1 MKRILNKPFILS
13 ALLATT
19 LSASAFDLELDGIH
33 YNIISTTEKTVM
45 TTPGNDSGPINNVVG
60 ALVLP
65 ETVVIRGE
73 TYKVTEIGRRS
84 FMNNTA
90 LTSVT
95 FPASITKVGYDAFWE
110 CSNLSKV
117 EAASLQSWC
126 NIDFEM
132 DEGAGYGISS
142 NPLMYANHLFVN
154 GNKIIDLIIPDGI
167 TEIKD
172 WVFAY
177 MTGLKSVKMPAS
189 VTTIGARAFL
199 GCNSLYDVTLSE
211 NLTAIGLGAFY
222 QTNLLSI
229 DFPESLKT
237 IDDGAFSET
246 PLVLVEIP
254 DGVENMGKMA
264 FKDCKELK
272 TVVIGNGLKTIPERA
287 FDHCSVL
294 RSVTFG
300 NSVEKIMEYAFQ
312 LCPDLREVMIPNS
325 VTTIGDGVFISCA
338 NLETLELP
346 SGLTSIGKYAFNE
359 CSSLKKVCS
368 YATIPPVCGAD
379 DSFSPSADCVLHIP
393 KKTKE
398 VYKEAIGWKNFA
410 YLEDDL
416 PNENYVGATDITMD
430 SNALRLKI
438 GDSYQLAATVLP
450 ENATDKSVIWSSS
463 DSDVASVSENG
474 LVKGLKE
481 GRATITATCDGLS
494 ATCDIE
500 VTDFAGITS
509 VVTNGGNSVEVYTL
523 QGQKIDRPLASL
535 ETGIYI
541 IVHDGRATK
550 VKVE

>member
-13 ALLATT
+13 GLLATT

-45 TTPGNDSGPINNVVG
+45 TTPGNDLGPINNVVG
-60 ALVLP
+60 ELVLP

-84 FMNNTA
+84 FINNSA

-95 FPASITKVGYDAFWE
+95 FPASITKVGYDAFRE

-117 EAASLQSWC
+117 EAANLQSWC
-126 NIDFEM
+126 NIDFEI
-132 DEGAGYGISS
+132 DEGAGHGISS

-199 GCNSLYDVTLSE
+199 GCNSLYDVALSE
-211 NLTAIGLGAFY
+211 NLTTIGTGAFY
-222 QTNLLSI
+222 QTNLQSI
-229 DFPESLKT
+229 VFPESLKT

-254 DGVENMGKMA
+254 DGVENMGKMV

-300 NSVEKIMEYAFQ
+300 NSVEKIMECAFQ
-312 LCPDLREVMIPNS
+312 CTDLREVMIPNS
-325 VTTIGDGVFISCA
+325 VTTIGDGAFISCA
-338 NLETLELP
+338 SLETLELP
-346 SGLTSIGKYAFNE
+346 SGLTSIGKYAFE
-359 CSSLKKVCS
+359 GCSSLKKVCS
-368 YATIPPVCGAD
+368 YATAPPVCGAD
-379 DSFSPSADCVLHIP
+379 DSFSPSAECVLHIP
-393 KKTKE
+393 QKTKE

-416 PNENYVGATDITMD
+416 PNENYVGATDITLD

-438 GDSYQLAATVLP
+438 GDNYQLAATVLP

-463 DSDVASVSENG
+463 DSKVASVSENG

-481 GRATITATCDGLS
+481 GHATITATCDGLS
-494 ATCDIE
+494 AACEIE
-500 VTDFAGITS
+500 VTDFSGITS

-523 QGQKIDRPLASL
+523 QGQKIDSPLSSL

>member
-19 LSASAFDLELDGIH
+19 LSASAFDLELNGIH

-60 ALVLP
+60 SLVLP

-117 EAASLQSWC
+117 EAANLQSWC

-132 DEGAGYGISS
+132 DEGAGHGISS

-154 GNKIIDLIIPDGI
+154 GNKIIDLIIPNGI

-199 GCNSLYDVTLSE
+199 ECNSLQDVTLSE
-211 NLTAIGLGAFY
+211 NLTAIGLAAFCR
-222 QTNLLSI
+222 TNLQSI
-229 DFPESLKT
+229 VFPESLKT
-237 IDDGAFSET
+237 IDDYAFSET
-246 PLVLVEIP
+246 PLVVVEIP

-264 FKDCKELK
+264 FKDCKELES
-272 TVVIGNGLKTIPERA
+272 VVIGNGLKTIPERA
-287 FDHCSVL
+287 FDRCSEL

-300 NSVEKIMEYAFQ
+300 NSVEEIMVCAFQ
-312 LCPDLREVMIPNS
+312 RTALREVMIPNS
-325 VTTIGDGVFISCA
+325 VTTIGDGAFISCES
-338 NLETLELP
+338 LETLELP

-410 YLEDDL
+410 YSEDDL

>member
-13 ALLATT
+13 ALLTTT
-19 LSASAFDLELDGIH
+19 LSASAFDLELDGIY

-73 TYKVTEIGRRS
+73 SYKVTEIGRRS

-110 CSNLSKV
+110 CPNLSKV

-132 DEGAGYGISS
+132 DEGAGHGNPS
-142 NPLMYANHLFVN
+142 NPLMYASHLFVN

-211 NLTAIGLGAFY
+211 NLTAIGLAAFY

-237 IDDGAFSET
+237 IDEGAFSET
-246 PLVLVEIP
+246 PLGVVEIP

-264 FKDCKELK
+264 FKDCKELES
-272 TVVIGNGLKTIPERA
+272 VVIGNGLKTIPERA
-287 FDHCSVL
+287 FDRCSEL

-300 NSVEKIMEYAFQ
+300 NSMEKIMEYAFQ
-312 LCPDLREVMIPNS
+312 LCTDLREVVIPNS
-325 VTTIGDGVFISCA
+325 VTTIGDGAFISCA

-393 KKTKE
+393 KKTKK
-398 VYKEAIGWKNFA
+398 VYKDAIGWKNFA
-410 YLEDDL
+410 YSEDDL
-416 PNENYVGATDITMD
+416 PNENYVGATDITLD

-463 DSDVASVSENG
+463 DSEVASVSENG
-474 LVKGLKE
+474 LVEALKE
-481 GRATITATCDGLS
+481 GHATITATCDGLS
-494 ATCDIE
+494 DTCDIE
-500 VTDFAGITS
+500 VTDFSGITS
-509 VVTNGGNSVEVYTL
+509 VVTNGGTSVEVYTL
-523 QGQKIDRPLASL
+523 QGKKIDSPLSSL
-535 ETGIYI
+535 DTGIYI

>member
-13 ALLATT
+13 ALLTTT
-19 LSASAFDLELDGIH
+19 LSASAFDLELDGIY

-60 ALVLP
+60 SLVLP

-84 FMNNTA
+84 FMNNSA

-95 FPASITKVGYDAFWE
+95 FPASITKVGYDAFRE

-154 GNKIIDLIIPDGI
+154 GIKVIDLIIPNEV

-199 GCNSLYDVTLSE
+199 GCNSLYDVALSE
-211 NLTAIGLGAFY
+211 NLTAIGTGAFY
-222 QTNLLSI
+222 QTNLQSI
-229 DFPESLKT
+229 VFPESLKT
-237 IDDGAFSET
+237 IDNGAFSET

-272 TVVIGNGLKTIPERA
+272 TVVIGNGLRTIPERA

-300 NSVEKIMEYAFQ
+300 NSVEKIMECAFQ
-312 LCPDLREVMIPNS
+312 CTDLREVMIPNS
-325 VTTIGDGVFISCA
+325 VTTIGDGAFISCA
-338 NLETLELP
+338 SLETLELP
-346 SGLTSIGKYAFNE
+346 SGLTSIGKYAFE
-359 CSSLKKVCS
+359 GCSSLKKVCS
-368 YATIPPVCGAD
+368 YATAPPVCGAD

-416 PNENYVGATDITMD
+416 PNENYVGATDITLD

-500 VTDFAGITS
+500 VTDFSGITS
-509 VVTNGGNSVEVYTL
+509 VVTNGGNSVEVYTF
-523 QGQKIDRPLASL
+523 QGQKIDSPLSSL
-535 ETGIYI
+535 DTGIYI
-541 IVHDGRATK
+541 IVHDDRATK

>member
-13 ALLATT
+13 ALLTTT
-19 LSASAFDLELDGIH
+19 LSASAFDIELDGIH
-33 YNIISTTEKTVM
+33 YNIISATEKTVM
-45 TTPGNDSGPINNVVG
+45 TTPGNDLGPINNVVG
-60 ALVLP
+60 ELVLP

-84 FMNNTA
+84 FINNSA

-95 FPASITKVGYDAFWE
+95 FPASITKVGYDAFRE

-117 EAASLQSWC
+117 EAANLQSWC
-126 NIDFEM
+126 NIDFEI
-132 DEGAGYGISS
+132 DEGAGHGISS

-199 GCNSLYDVTLSE
+199 GCNSLYDVALSE
-211 NLTAIGLGAFY
+211 NLTTIGTGAFY

-237 IDDGAFSET
+237 IDNGAFSET

-272 TVVIGNGLKTIPERA
+272 TVVIGNGLRTIPERA

-300 NSVEKIMEYAFQ
+300 NSVEKIMECAFQ
-312 LCPDLREVMIPNS
+312 CTDLREVMIPNS
-325 VTTIGDGVFISCA
+325 VTTIGDGAFISCA
-338 NLETLELP
+338 SLETLELP
-346 SGLTSIGKYAFNE
+346 SGLTSIGKYAFE
-359 CSSLKKVCS
+359 GCSSLKKVCS
-368 YATIPPVCGAD
+368 YATAPPVCGAD
-379 DSFSPSADCVLHIP
+379 DSFSPSAECVLHIP
-393 KKTKE
+393 QKTKE

-416 PNENYVGATDITMD
+416 PNENYVGATDITLD

-438 GDSYQLAATVLP
+438 GDNYQLAATVLP

-463 DSDVASVSENG
+463 DSKVASVSENG

-481 GRATITATCDGLS
+481 GHATIIATCDGLS
-494 ATCDIE
+494 ATCEIE
-500 VTDFAGITS
+500 VTDFSGITS

-523 QGQKIDRPLASL
+523 QGQKIDSPLSSL

>member
-45 TTPGNDSGPINNVVG
+45 TTPGNDLGPINNVVG
-60 ALVLP
+60 ELVLP

-84 FMNNTA
+84 FINNSA

-95 FPASITKVGYDAFWE
+95 FPASITKVGYDAFRE

-117 EAASLQSWC
+117 EAADLQSWC

-132 DEGAGYGISS
+132 DEGAGHGISS

-154 GNKIIDLIIPDGI
+154 GIKVIDLIIPDEV

-172 WVFAY
+172 WAFAY

-211 NLTAIGLGAFY
+211 NLTAIGTGAFY
-222 QTNLLSI
+222 QTNLQSI
-229 DFPESLKT
+229 VFPESLKT
-237 IDDGAFSET
+237 IDNGAFSET

-272 TVVIGNGLKTIPERA
+272 TVVIGNGLRTIPERA

-300 NSVEKIMEYAFQ
+300 NSVEKIMECAFQ
-312 LCPDLREVMIPNS
+312 CTDLREVMIPNS
-325 VTTIGDGVFISCA
+325 VTTIGDGAFISCA
-338 NLETLELP
+338 SLETLELP
-346 SGLTSIGKYAFNE
+346 SGLTSIGKYAFE
-359 CSSLKKVCS
+359 GCSSLKKVCS
-368 YATIPPVCGAD
+368 YATAPPVCGAD

-410 YLEDDL
+410 YFEDDL

-500 VTDFAGITS
+500 VTDFSGITS
-509 VVTNGGNSVEVYTL
+509 VVTNGGNSVEVYTF
-523 QGQKIDRPLASL
+523 QGQKIDSPLSSL
-535 ETGIYI
+535 DTGIYI
-541 IVHDGRATK
+541 IVHDDRATK

>member
-19 LSASAFDLELDGIH
+19 LSASAFDIELDGIH
-33 YNIISTTEKTVM
+33 YNIISATEKTVM
-45 TTPGNDSGPINNVVG
+45 TTPGNDLGPINNVVG
-60 ALVLP
+60 ELVLP

-84 FMNNTA
+84 FMNNSA
-90 LTSVT
+90 MTSVT

-117 EAASLQSWC
+117 EAANLQSWC

-132 DEGAGYGISS
+132 DEGAGHGISS

-154 GNKIIDLIIPDGI
+154 GIKVIDLIIPDEV

-172 WVFAY
+172 WAFAY

-229 DFPESLKT
+229 VFPKSLKT

-287 FDHCSVL
+287 FDRCSVL

-300 NSVEKIMEYAFQ
+300 NSVEKIMECAFQ
-312 LCPDLREVMIPNS
+312 RTALREVVIPNS
-325 VTTIGDGVFISCA
+325 VTTIGDGAFISCES
-338 NLETLELP
+338 LETLELP
-346 SGLTSIGKYAFNE
+346 SGLTSIGKYAFE
-359 CSSLKKVCS
+359 DCSSLKKVYS
-368 YATIPPVCGAD
+368 YATTPPVCGD
-379 DSFSPSADCVLHIP
+379 DNSFSPSADCVLHIP

-430 SNALRLKI
+430 SNTLRLKI

-463 DSDVASVSENG
+463 DSEVASVSENG
-474 LVKGLKE
+474 LVEALKE
-481 GRATITATCDGLS
+481 GHATITATCDGLS

-500 VTDFAGITS
+500 VTDFSGITS
-509 VVTNGGNSVEVYTL
+509 VVTNGGTSVEVYTL
-523 QGQKIDRPLASL
+523 QGQKIDSPLSSL

>member
-13 ALLATT
+13 ALLTTT
-19 LSASAFDLELDGIH
+19 LSASAFDIELDGIH
-33 YNIISTTEKTVM
+33 YNIISATEKTVM
-45 TTPGNDSGPINNVVG
+45 TTPGNDLGPINNVVG
-60 ALVLP
+60 ELVLP

-84 FMNNTA
+84 FINNSA

-95 FPASITKVGYDAFWE
+95 FPASITKVGYDAFRE

-117 EAASLQSWC
+117 EAANLQSWC
-126 NIDFEM
+126 NIDFEI
-132 DEGAGYGISS
+132 DEGAGHGISS

-199 GCNSLYDVTLSE
+199 GCNSLYDVALSE
-211 NLTAIGLGAFY
+211 NLTTIGTGAFY
-222 QTNLLSI
+222 QTNLQSI
-229 DFPESLKT
+229 VFPESLKT
-237 IDDGAFSET
+237 IDNGAFSET

-272 TVVIGNGLKTIPERA
+272 TVVIGNGLRTILERA

-300 NSVEKIMEYAFQ
+300 NSVEKIMECAFQ
-312 LCPDLREVMIPNS
+312 CTALREVMIPNS
-325 VTTIGDGVFISCA
+325 VTTIGDGAFISCA
-338 NLETLELP
+338 SLETLELP
-346 SGLTSIGKYAFNE
+346 SGLTSIGKYAFE
-359 CSSLKKVCS
+359 GCSSLKKVCS
-368 YATIPPVCGAD
+368 YATAPPVCGAD
-379 DSFSPSADCVLHIP
+379 DSFSPSAECVLHIP
-393 KKTKE
+393 QKTKE

-416 PNENYVGATDITMD
+416 PNENYVGATDITLD

-438 GDSYQLAATVLP
+438 DDNYQLAATVLP

-463 DSDVASVSENG
+463 DSKVASVSENG

-481 GRATITATCDGLS
+481 GHATITATCDGLS
-494 ATCDIE
+494 ATCEIE
-500 VTDFAGITS
+500 VTDFSGITS

-523 QGQKIDRPLASL
+523 QGQKIDSPLSSL

>member
-19 LSASAFDLELDGIH
+19 LSASAFDIELDGIH

-110 CSNLSKV
+110 CSNLTKV
-117 EAASLQSWC
+117 EAANLQSWC

-132 DEGAGYGISS
+132 DEGAGHGISS

-154 GNKIIDLIIPDGI
+154 GNKIIDLIIPDEV

-172 WVFAY
+172 WAFAY

-199 GCNSLYDVTLSE
+199 ECNSLYDVTLSE
-211 NLTAIGLGAFY
+211 NLTAIGLGAFCR
-222 QTNLLSI
+222 TNLLSI

-254 DGVENMGKMA
+254 DGVENMGKMS

-272 TVVIGNGLKTIPERA
+272 TVIIGNGLRTIPERA

-300 NSVEKIMEYAFQ
+300 NSVEKIMECAFQ
-312 LCPDLREVMIPNS
+312 CTDLREVMIPNS
-325 VTTIGDGVFISCA
+325 VTTIGDGAFISCES
-338 NLETLELP
+338 LETLELP
-346 SGLTSIGKYAFNE
+346 SGLTSIGKYAFYE

-368 YATIPPVCGAD
+368 YATAPPVCGAD

-393 KKTKE
+393 KKTKK
-398 VYKEAIGWKNFA
+398 VYKEAIGWKKFA
-410 YLEDDL
+410 YFEDDL
-416 PNENYVGATDITMD
+416 PNENYVGATDITLD

-463 DSDVASVSENG
+463 DSKVASVSENG

-500 VTDFAGITS
+500 VTDFSGITS
-509 VVTNGGNSVEVYTL
+509 VVTNGGNSVEVYTF
-523 QGQKIDRPLASL
+523 QGQKIDSPLSSL

>member
-73 TYKVTEIGRRS
+73 SYKVTEIGRRS

-95 FPASITKVGYDAFWE
+95 FPASITKVGHDAFWE

-117 EAASLQSWC
+117 EAADLQSWC

-132 DEGAGYGISS
+132 DEGAGHSISS

-167 TEIKD
+167 TDIKD

-189 VTTIGARAFL
+189 VITIGARAFL
-199 GCNSLYDVTLSE
+199 GCNSLQDVTLSE

-237 IDDGAFSET
+237 IEDYAFSDT
-246 PLVLVEIP
+246 PLGVVEIP

-264 FKDCKELK
+264 FKDCKELES
-272 TVVIGNGLKTIPERA
+272 VVIGNGLKTIPERA
-287 FDHCSVL
+287 FDRCSVL

-300 NSVEKIMEYAFQ
+300 NSVEEIMVCAFQ
-312 LCPDLREVMIPNS
+312 RTALREVVIPNS
-325 VTTIGDGVFISCA
+325 VTTIGDGAFISCA

-346 SGLTSIGKYAFNE
+346 SGLTSIGEYAFNE

-368 YATIPPVCGAD
+368 YATAPPVCGAD

-463 DSDVASVSENG
+463 DSEVASVSENG
-474 LVKGLKE
+474 LVEALKE
-481 GRATITATCDGLS
+481 GHATITATCDGLS
-494 ATCDIE
+494 ASCDIE
-500 VTDFAGITS
+500 VTDFSGITS

-523 QGQKIDRPLASL
+523 QGQKIDNPLSSL

-541 IVHDGRATK
+541 IMHNGRATK

>member
-73 TYKVTEIGRRS
+73 SYKVTEIGRRS

-95 FPASITKVGYDAFWE
+95 FPASITKVGCDAFWE

-132 DEGAGYGISS
+132 DEGAGHGISS

-154 GNKIIDLIIPDGI
+154 GIKVIDLIIPDEV

-172 WVFAY
+172 WAFAY

-199 GCNSLYDVTLSE
+199 ECNSLQDVTLSE
-211 NLTAIGLGAFY
+211 NLTAIGTGAFY
-222 QTNLLSI
+222 QTNLQSI
-229 DFPESLKT
+229 VFPESLKT

-272 TVVIGNGLKTIPERA
+272 TVVIGNGLKTIPDRA

-300 NSVEKIMEYAFQ
+300 NSVEKIMECAFQ
-312 LCPDLREVMIPNS
+312 CSDLREVVIPNS
-325 VTTIGDGVFISCA
+325 VTTIGDGAFISCA

-474 LVKGLKE
+474 HVKGLKE

>member
-19 LSASAFDLELDGIH
+19 LSASAFDIELDGIH
-33 YNIISTTEKTVM
+33 YNIISATEKTVM
-45 TTPGNDSGPINNVVG
+45 TTPGNDLGPINNVVG
-60 ALVLP
+60 ELVLP

-84 FMNNTA
+84 FMNNSA
-90 LTSVT
+90 MTSVT
-95 FPASITKVGYDAFWE
+95 FPASITKVGYDAFRE

-154 GNKIIDLIIPDGI
+154 GIKVIDLIIPDEV

-172 WVFAY
+172 WVFAH

-199 GCNSLYDVTLSE
+199 GCNSLYDVALSE
-211 NLTAIGLGAFY
+211 NLTAIGTGAFY
-222 QTNLLSI
+222 QTNLQSI
-229 DFPESLKT
+229 VFPESLKT

-254 DGVENMGKMA
+254 DGVENMGKIA
-264 FKDCKELK
+264 FKDCKELE
-272 TVVIGNGLKTIPERA
+272 TVVIGNGLRTIPERA
-287 FDHCSVL
+287 FDRCSVL

-300 NSVEKIMEYAFQ
+300 NSVEKIMECAFQ
-312 LCPDLREVMIPNS
+312 RTALREVVIPNS
-325 VTTIGDGVFISCA
+325 VTTIGYGAFISCES
-338 NLETLELP
+338 LETLELP
-346 SGLTSIGKYAFNE
+346 SGLTSIGKYAFE
-359 CSSLKKVCS
+359 DCSSLKKVYS
-368 YATIPPVCGAD
+368 YATTPPVCGTD
-379 DSFSPSADCVLHIP
+379 NSFRPSADCVLHIP

-398 VYKEAIGWKNFA
+398 VYKESIGWKNFA

-416 PNENYVGATDITMD
+416 PNENYVGATDITLD
-430 SNALRLKI
+430 SNTLRLKI

-463 DSDVASVSENG
+463 DSEVASVSDNG

-481 GRATITATCDGLS
+481 GHATITATCDGIS

-500 VTDFAGITS
+500 VTDFSGITS
-509 VVTNGGNSVEVYTL
+509 VATNGANSVEVYTL

>member
-45 TTPGNDSGPINNVVG
+45 TTPGNDLGPINNVVG
-60 ALVLP
+60 ELVLP

-84 FMNNTA
+84 FINNSA

-95 FPASITKVGYDAFWE
+95 FPASITKVGYDAFRE

-117 EAASLQSWC
+117 EAANLQSWC
-126 NIDFEM
+126 NIDFEI
-132 DEGAGYGISS
+132 DEGAGHGISS

-199 GCNSLYDVTLSE
+199 GCNSLYDIALSE
-211 NLTAIGLGAFY
+211 NLTTIGTGAFY
-222 QTNLLSI
+222 QTNLQSI
-229 DFPESLKT
+229 VFPESLKT

-254 DGVENMGKMA
+254 DGVENMGKMV

-300 NSVEKIMEYAFQ
+300 NSVEKIMECAFQ
-312 LCPDLREVMIPNS
+312 CTDLREVMIPNS
-325 VTTIGDGVFISCA
+325 VTTIGDGAFISCA
-338 NLETLELP
+338 SLETLELP
-346 SGLTSIGKYAFNE
+346 SGLTSIGKYAFE
-359 CSSLKKVCS
+359 GCSSLKKVCS
-368 YATIPPVCGAD
+368 YATAPPVCGAD
-379 DSFSPSADCVLHIP
+379 DSFSPSAECVLHIP
-393 KKTKE
+393 QKTKE

-416 PNENYVGATDITMD
+416 PNENYVGATDITLD

-438 GDSYQLAATVLP
+438 GDNYQLAATVLP

-463 DSDVASVSENG
+463 DSKVASVSENG

-481 GRATITATCDGLS
+481 GHATITATCDGLS
-494 ATCDIE
+494 AACEIE
-500 VTDFAGITS
+500 VTDFSGITS

-523 QGQKIDRPLASL
+523 QGQKIDSPLSSL

>member
-19 LSASAFDLELDGIH
+19 LSASAFDIELDGIH

-73 TYKVTEIGRRS
+73 SYKVTEIGRRS

-117 EAASLQSWC
+117 EAANLQSWC

-132 DEGAGYGISS
+132 DEGAGHGISS

-154 GNKIIDLIIPDGI
+154 GIKVIDLIIPDEV

-172 WVFAY
+172 WAFAY

-199 GCNSLYDVTLSE
+199 GCNSLYAVALSE
-211 NLTAIGLGAFY
+211 HLTAIGTGAFY
-222 QTNLLSI
+222 QTNLQSI
-229 DFPESLKT
+229 VFPESLNT
-237 IDDGAFSET
+237 IEDGAFSET

-272 TVVIGNGLKTIPERA
+272 TVVIGNGLKTIPDRA

-294 RSVTFG
+294 RSITFG
-300 NSVEKIMEYAFQ
+300 NSVEKIMECAFQ
-312 LCPDLREVMIPNS
+312 CSDLREVMIPNS
-325 VTTIGDGVFISCA
+325 VTTIGDGAFISCES
-338 NLETLELP
+338 LETLELP

-410 YLEDDL
+410 YSEDDL

-481 GRATITATCDGLS
+481 GRATITAICDGLS

-523 QGQKIDRPLASL
+523 QGQKIDSPLSSL
-535 ETGIYI
+535 DTGIYI

>member
-19 LSASAFDLELDGIH
+19 LSASAFDLELNGIH

-60 ALVLP
+60 SLVLP

-95 FPASITKVGYDAFWE
+95 FPANITKVGYDAFWE

-117 EAASLQSWC
+117 EAANLQSWC

-132 DEGAGYGISS
+132 DEGAGHGISS

-154 GNKIIDLIIPDGI
+154 GNKIIDLIIPNGI

-199 GCNSLYDVTLSE
+199 ECNSLQDVTLSE
-211 NLTAIGLGAFY
+211 NLTAIGLAAFCR
-222 QTNLLSI
+222 TNLQSI
-229 DFPESLKT
+229 VFPESLKT
-237 IDDGAFSET
+237 IDDYAFSET
-246 PLVLVEIP
+246 PLVVVEIP

-264 FKDCKELK
+264 FKDCKELES
-272 TVVIGNGLKTIPERA
+272 VVIGNGLKTIPERA
-287 FDHCSVL
+287 FDRCSEL

-300 NSVEKIMEYAFQ
+300 NSVEEIMVCAFQ
-312 LCPDLREVMIPNS
+312 RTALREVMIPNS
-325 VTTIGDGVFISCA
+325 VTTIGDGAFISCES
-338 NLETLELP
+338 LETLELP

-410 YLEDDL
+410 YSEDDL

>member
-19 LSASAFDLELDGIH
+19 LSASAFDIELDGIH
-33 YNIISTTEKTVM
+33 YNIISATEKTVM

-60 ALVLP
+60 ELVLP

-84 FMNNTA
+84 FMNNSA
-90 LTSVT
+90 MTSVT
-95 FPASITKVGYDAFWE
+95 FPASITKVGYDAFRE

-154 GNKIIDLIIPDGI
+154 GIKVIDLIIPDEV

-172 WVFAY
+172 WVFAH

-189 VTTIGARAFL
+189 VTTIGGRAFL
-199 GCNSLYDVTLSE
+199 GCNSLYDVALSE
-211 NLTAIGLGAFY
+211 NLTAIGTGAFY
-222 QTNLLSI
+222 QTNLQSI
-229 DFPESLKT
+229 VFPESLNT
-237 IDDGAFSET
+237 IEDGAFSET
-246 PLVLVEIP
+246 PLVVVEIP
-254 DGVENMGKMA
+254 DGVENMGKIA

-272 TVVIGNGLKTIPERA
+272 TVVIGNGLRTIPERA
-287 FDHCSVL
+287 FDGCSVL

-300 NSVEKIMEYAFQ
+300 NSVEKIMECAFQ
-312 LCPDLREVMIPNS
+312 RTALREVVIPNS
-325 VTTIGDGVFISCA
+325 VTTIGDGAFISCES
-338 NLETLELP
+338 LETLELP
-346 SGLTSIGKYAFNE
+346 AGLTNIGGYAFYE

-368 YATIPPVCGAD
+368 YAATPPVCGAD
-379 DSFSPSADCVLHIP
+379 NSFSPSADCVLHIP

-430 SNALRLKI
+430 SNTLRLKI

-463 DSDVASVSENG
+463 DSEVASVSENG
-474 LVKGLKE
+474 LVEALKE
-481 GRATITATCDGLS
+481 GHATITATCDGIS

-500 VTDFAGITS
+500 VTDFSGITS
-509 VVTNGGNSVEVYTL
+509 VVTNGGTSVEVYTL
-523 QGQKIDRPLASL
+523 QGQKIDSPLSSL

>member
-1 MKRILNKPFILS
+1 MKQILNKPLILS
-13 ALLATT
+13 ALLATM
-19 LSASAFDLELDGIH
+19 LSASAFDLELNGIH

-45 TTPGNDSGPINNVVG
+45 TTPGNDLGPINNVVG
-60 ALVLP
+60 SLVLP

-117 EAASLQSWC
+117 EAVSLQSWC

-132 DEGAGYGISS
+132 DEGAGHGISS

-154 GNKIIDLIIPDGI
+154 GNKIIDLIIPDEV

-211 NLTAIGLGAFY
+211 NLTAIGTGAFY
-222 QTNLLSI
+222 QTNLQSI
-229 DFPESLKT
+229 VFPESLRT
-237 IDDGAFSET
+237 IDNGAFSET

-272 TVVIGNGLKTIPERA
+272 TVVIGHGLKIIPERA
-287 FDHCSVL
+287 FDRCSVL
-294 RSVTFG
+294 HSVTFG
-300 NSVEKIMEYAFQ
+300 NSVEEIMECAFQ
-312 LCPDLREVMIPNS
+312 RTAMREVVIPNP
-325 VTTIGDGVFISCA
+325 VTTIGDGAFLTCES
-338 NLETLELP
+338 LETLELP
-346 SGLTSIGKYAFNE
+346 SGLTSIGKYAFYE
-359 CSSLKKVCS
+359 CSSLKKVYS
-368 YATIPPVCGAD
+368 YATTPPVCGAD
-379 DSFSPSADCVLHIP
+379 DSFSPSDVCVLHIP

-416 PNENYVGATDITMD
+416 PNENYVGATDITLD
-430 SNALRLKI
+430 SNALRLKL

-450 ENATDKSVIWSSS
+450 ENTTDKSVMWSSS
-463 DSDVASVSENG
+463 DSEVASVSENG
-474 LVKGLKE
+474 LVKALKE
-481 GRATITATCDGLS
+481 GHATITATCDGLS
-494 ATCDIE
+494 TTCDIE
-500 VTDFAGITS
+500 VTDFSGITS
-509 VVTNGGNSVEVYTL
+509 VVTNGGNSVEAYTL
-523 QGQKIDRPLASL
+523 QGKKIDSPRSSL
-535 ETGIYI
+535 DTGIYI

>member
-60 ALVLP
+60 SLVLP

-117 EAASLQSWC
+117 EAANLQSWC

-132 DEGAGYGISS
+132 DEGAGHGISS

-199 GCNSLYDVTLSE
+199 ECNSLQDVTLSE
-211 NLTAIGLGAFY
+211 NLTAIGLAAFCR
-222 QTNLLSI
+222 TNLQSI
-229 DFPESLKT
+229 VFPESLKT
-237 IDDGAFSET
+237 IDDYAFSET
-246 PLVLVEIP
+246 PLVVVEIP

-264 FKDCKELK
+264 FKDCKKLES
-272 TVVIGNGLKTIPERA
+272 VVIGNGLKTIPERA
-287 FDHCSVL
+287 FDRCSEL

-300 NSVEKIMEYAFQ
+300 NSVEEIMVCAFQ
-312 LCPDLREVMIPNS
+312 DTDLREVVIPNS
-325 VTTIGDGVFISCA
+325 VTTIGDGAFICCES
-338 NLETLELP
+338 LETLELP
-346 SGLTSIGKYAFNE
+346 SGLTSIGEYAFE
-359 CSSLKKVCS
+359 GCSSLKKVYS
-368 YATIPPVCGAD
+368 YATTPPVCGAD

-410 YLEDDL
+410 YSEDDI
-416 PNENYVGATDITMD
+416 PNENYVGATDITLD

-463 DSDVASVSENG
+463 DSKVASVSENG

-481 GRATITATCDGLS
+481 GHATITATCDGIS

-500 VTDFAGITS
+500 VTDFSRITS
-509 VVTNGGNSVEVYTL
+509 VATNGGNSVEVYTL
-523 QGQKIDRPLASL
+523 QGQKIDSPLSSL
-535 ETGIYI
+535 DTGIYI

>member
-19 LSASAFDLELDGIH
+19 LSASAFDIELDGIH
-33 YNIISTTEKTVM
+33 YNIISATEKTVM
-45 TTPGNDSGPINNVVG
+45 TTPGNDLGPINNVVG
-60 ALVLP
+60 ELVLP

-84 FMNNTA
+84 FMNNSA

-95 FPASITKVGYDAFWE
+95 FPASITKVGYDAFRE

-154 GNKIIDLIIPDGI
+154 GIKVIDLIIPNEV

-199 GCNSLYDVTLSE
+199 GCNSLYDVALSE
-211 NLTAIGLGAFY
+211 NLTAIGTGAFY
-222 QTNLLSI
+222 QTNLQSI
-229 DFPESLKT
+229 VFPESLKT

-272 TVVIGNGLKTIPERA
+272 TVVIGNGLRTIPERA

-300 NSVEKIMEYAFQ
+300 NSVEKIMECAFQ
-312 LCPDLREVMIPNS
+312 CTDLREVMIPNS
-325 VTTIGDGVFISCA
+325 VTTIGDGAFISCA
-338 NLETLELP
+338 SLETLELP
-346 SGLTSIGKYAFNE
+346 SGLTSIGRYAFE
-359 CSSLKKVCS
+359 DCSSLKKVCS
-368 YATIPPVCGAD
+368 YATAPPVCGAD
-379 DSFSPSADCVLHIP
+379 DSFRPSADCVLHIP

-398 VYKEAIGWKNFA
+398 VYKESIGWKNFA

-416 PNENYVGATDITMD
+416 PNENYVGATDITLD
-430 SNALRLKI
+430 SNTLRLKI

-463 DSDVASVSENG
+463 DSKVASVSDNG

-481 GRATITATCDGLS
+481 GHATITATCDGIS

-500 VTDFAGITS
+500 VTDFSGITS
-509 VVTNGGNSVEVYTL
+509 VATNGANSVEVYTL